1 MSLYI
6 LYKISETALLARSLY
21 KLPIRGLLHSSCLEK
36 MSRRSCARSSAEIFT
51 KGICRFNL
59 ASLLPETTLDE
70 HHDNTMV
77 LSAFHFMILATHCLG
92 PRAGYFFYAPPLPL
106 APPEGVHLYS
116 PFLGPIAGDRGGD
129 WKDMVSYVHWSFL
142 LGSYLVRRCGTVVHH
157 EHAKALMSLHSVPV
171 WLFLRAALIFCAFN
185 LCLSQVLFAQ
195 TYLENI
201 GANKSSS

>member
-1 MSLYI
+1 MHD
-6 LYKISETALLARSLY
+6 LLQ
-21 KLPIRGLLHSSCLEK
+21 
-36 MSRRSCARSSAEIFT
+36 RSSQREFADLTWHLFFQ
-51 KGICRFNL
+51 R
-59 ASLLPETTLDE
+59 PPWM
-70 HHDNTMV
+70 NTMMTPWFFPPFI
-77 LSAFHFMILATHCLG
+77 AFHFMILATHCLG
-92 PRAGYFFYAPPLPL
+92 SRAGYFFYAPPLPL